1 MPIYCTWP
9 ISVTGYERNHFE
21 SSIKILYSLWIVFLT
36 VGVEMWMVSKDFFYF
51 LILSAALKAKIMWS
65 TFLLLSETR
74 SSRIFFSLF
83 FKSYD
88 SPKYINHCITSYFS
102 LKNNCQG
109 FSFNFG
115 QTTLYLIALGQI
127 HIEFL
132 KWAPRCLH
140 TWENTRFPASSFTWV
155 LKVSILLMTYN
166 ENDPFKRNVLLLLW
180 AGGILGD
187 WTV

>member
-9 ISVTGYERNHFE
+9 ISVTGYERNHFK
-21 SSIKILYSLWIVFLT
+21 SSIKILYILWIVFLM

-83 FKSYD
+83 FKSCD

-102 LKNNCQG
+102 LKKKLPGVLFQFWSNNSVLDCFRSNPHRVSEVG
-109 FSFNFG
+109 S
-115 QTTLYLIALGQI
+115 TLSPYLR
-127 HIEFL
+127 E
-132 KWAPRCLH
+132 
-140 TWENTRFPASSFTWV
+140 
-155 LKVSILLMTYN
+155 Y
-166 ENDPFKRNVLLLLW
+166 
-180 AGGILGD
+180 
-187 WTV
+187 